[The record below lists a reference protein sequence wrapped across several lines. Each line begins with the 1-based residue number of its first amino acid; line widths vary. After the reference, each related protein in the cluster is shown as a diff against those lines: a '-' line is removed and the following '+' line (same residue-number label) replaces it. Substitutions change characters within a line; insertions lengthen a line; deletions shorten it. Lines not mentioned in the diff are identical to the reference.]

1 MIDVAGGTFSP
12 MPLRPLYGHDAVR
25 RRLAEAISAGRLP
38 QSILLEGPKGLGKQR
53 LALWLGQALL
63 CEAPQNGQPCH
74 ACRACRLVTSLTH
87 PDLHWFVPLEPPKKS
102 ADADKQVDLVE
113 AALGE
118 ELAARREQSLY
129 AAPSGMATHSVATVR
144 LLLRR
149 ISFTPAMA
157 QRKVFVLG
165 DAERLTPQKGNP
177 EAANALL
184 KALEEPPA
192 NTVIVL
198 TAADPDSLLPT
209 ILSRVVRIRLSRLP
223 DSVVTSFVQNELPE
237 IKDRGRIVSAAGGA
251 IGRVLALRGA
261 PERGTDESWLASKQS
276 GVDRYATAL
285 RQTPYQ
291 ARGGFTDM
299 LDGLLERLRREARA
313 SEDPSRLV
321 EAIALVLE
329 ARDQA
334 QGNVNP
340 QLLTAVLADDLAG
353 GGPRWS

>member
-1 MIDVAGGTFSP
+1 
-12 MPLRPLYGHDAVR
+12 LYGHDAVR

-38 QSILLEGPKGLGKQR
+38 QSILLEGVKGLGKQR

-63 CEAPQNGQPCH
+63 CEAPQKGLPCD

-118 ELAARREQSLY
+118 EMATRREQPFY
-129 AAPSGMATHSVATVR
+129 AAPSGMAAHSVATVR

-149 ISFTPAMA
+149 ISVTPAMG

-177 EAANALL
+177 EAGNALL

-209 ILSRVVRIRLSRLP
+209 ILSRVVRIRLSPLP
-223 DSVVTSFVQNELPE
+223 DSVVTSFAQNELPE
-237 IKDRGRIVSAAGGA
+237 IKDRSRIVAAAGGA

-261 PERGTDESWLASKQS
+261 PERGADESWLAPKQS

-299 LDGLLERLRREARA
+299 LDGLLERLRREARV
-313 SEDPSRLV
+313 SENPSRLV